1 MINKATKLFNYF
13 LTLNKEYIAEIK
25 LGVVTDTWDL
35 DGKVLAERKVGDIS
49 DAEISGILDKLT
61 GKIEQKP
68 PVYSSVKYKG
78 KPSYKFARKGWN
90 VDLKPRIVNI
100 YDLKLVSLDK
110 DLLTIKI
117 NCSSG
122 TYVRSLAHE
131 IGERLDCGASI
142 KGLERVKIGNFRLE
156 DGIDVGS
163 FLKSGLKKG
172 DLLIAPYMIPI
183 ERLLESSPVLYI
195 KDEFKSF
202 VINGNRIS
210 GEMIMSVKTGESDLL
225 KKGILIKIK
234 DSNENTIAIHE
245 ILNEIN
251 ISGIKDTKSNI
262 TKSIVIFE

>member
-35 DGKVLAERKVGDIS
+35 DGKILAERKVGDIS
-49 DAEISGILDKLT
+49 AAEISGVLDKLT

-90 VDLKPRIVNI
+90 IDLKPRIVNI
-100 YDLKLVSLDK
+100 HDLKLISLVK

-122 TYVRSLAHE
+122 TYIRSLAHE
-131 IGERLDCGASI
+131 IGERLGCGASI
-142 KGLERVKIGNFRLE
+142 KGLKRVKIGNFRLE
-156 DGIDVGS
+156 DCIDVGS
-163 FLKSGLKKG
+163 FLKSGLKKS
-172 DLLIAPYMIPI
+172 DLLSTPYMIPI
-183 ERLLESSPVLYI
+183 ERLLEGSPDLYI
-195 KDEFKSF
+195 KDEYKSRI
-202 VINGNRIS
+202 INGNRIS
-210 GEMIMSVKTGESDLL
+210 GEMIMSVKTRESDPL
-225 KKGILIKIK
+225 KKGNLVKIK

-245 ILNEIN
+245 ILNGLN
-251 ISGIKDTKSNI
+251 ISGIKDNKSNL

>member
-13 LTLNKEYIAEIK
+13 LTLNKEYIAKIK

-49 DAEISGILDKLT
+49 AGEISGVLEKFT
-61 GKIEQKP
+61 GRIEQKP
-68 PVYSSVKYKG
+68 PIYSSVKYKG
-78 KPSYKFARKGWN
+78 QSSYKYARKGWN
-90 VDLKPRIVNI
+90 IDLKPRIVNI

-117 NCSSG
+117 SCSSG

-131 IGERLDCGASI
+131 IGERLGCGASI

-156 DGIDVGS
+156 DGTGVES
-163 FLKSGLKKG
+163 FLKTGLKKS
-172 DLLIAPYMIPI
+172 DLLSNPYVIPL
-183 ERLLESSPVLYI
+183 ERLLESSPVFYI
-195 KDEFKSF
+195 KDEFKNG

-210 GEMIMSVKTGESDLL
+210 GEMIMSVKTGESSHL
-225 KKGILIKIK
+225 KKGNLIKIK
-234 DSNENTIAIHE
+234 DSNENTVAIHE

-251 ISGIKDTKSNI
+251 ISGIKDKASDL
-262 TKSIVIFE
+262 TKSIAIF